1 MRTRLLA
8 LAFLVVFVTAPTVSA
23 ATLAVT
29 REVQKDVMVTI
40 YNGNLGLVKDVRE
53 VRFPIGLT
61 EAQFMDV
68 AAQIDPTSVHLKSLS
83 DPAGLRILEQ
93 NYEYDLLSS
102 DKLLEK
108 YVGRM
113 VRLYQSDGTFH
124 EAKLLSTA
132 GPVFEINGQIH
143 LGYSGR
149 MVLPSLPENLVA
161 KPTLVWLLR
170 NQTAPAQ
177 KVEASY
183 LTGGIT
189 WKADYVVIVDA
200 ADARADLTGWVTI
213 DNKSGATYSN
223 ALLSWS
229 RATSTAPRTA
239 ETSAP

>member
-1 MRTRLLA
+1 MNKRLLA
-8 LAFLVVFVTAPTVSA
+8 LALLVSFTTAEMVSA
-23 ATLAVT
+23 STLAVT
-29 REVQKDVMVTI
+29 GETQKNVMVTI

-53 VRFPIGLT
+53 VRLPVGT
-61 EAQFMDV
+61 HEAQFTDV

-83 DPAGLRILEQ
+83 DPTGLKILEQ

-108 YVGRM
+108 YVGKT

-170 NQTAPAQ
+170 NQTA
-177 KVEASY
+177 
-183 LTGGIT
+183 
-189 WKADYVVIVDA
+189 
-200 ADARADLTGWVTI
+200 RRRR
-213 DNKSGATYSN
+213 
-223 ALLSWS
+223 S
-229 RATSTAPRTA
+229 RPPT
-239 ETSAP
+239 

>member
-1 MRTRLLA
+1 MKTRLLA
-8 LAFLVVFVTAPTVSA
+8 LALLVVFVTVESVA
-23 ATLAVT
+23 AVTLAVT

-53 VRFPIGLT
+53 VRLPAGLT

-83 DPAGLRILEQ
+83 DPTGLKILEQ

-108 YVGRM
+108 YVGKT

-143 LGYSGR
+143 LGYTGR

-161 KPTLVWLLR
+161 QPTLVWLLR
-170 NQTAPAQ
+170 NQTAAAQ

-189 WKADYVVIVDA
+189 WKADYVMVVNDA
-200 ADARADLTGWVTI
+200 D
-213 DNKSGATYSN
+213 S
-223 ALLSWS
+223 
-229 RATSTAPRTA
+229 
-239 ETSAP
+239 